1 MIDLKHAITAGL
13 TLAACST
20 LTVSCGGGTT
30 RSSSSCS
37 SSTTMLKTHTSTPV
51 QSGFGQ
57 DEDFCAQRPL
67 DGTIKYRASN
77 GNVTM
82 DVEVKGLPRK
92 SLVVIDWANNTV
104 RGYQVGSIATDTN
117 GASIPS
123 SLNLFRPGETRGY
136 KIVLTTTANDATT
149 LGILWPCG
157 PPHFVS
163 TAVVTD
169 PRVTVTPSTD
179 LNGGQGVN
187 VSVSGFGESG
197 KVFLSECDHAED
209 ANVLGCGPQLAAQP
223 FIITGT
229 DRSGSATFVVSV
241 SAASKPYDTTSVE
254 PCMALC
260 VIVATQGDG
269 AWAVAPIAFGS
280 NQLGPNGGESTTV
293 TTAASTSP
301 TCTNSQVTVTDSG
314 GGAGLGHEDQ
324 ILLFTNNSSAACSWC

>member
-1 MIDLKHAITAGL
+1 MINLRYGIRAGL
-13 TLAACST
+13 TLVACSA
-20 LTVSCGGGTT
+20 LTASCGGGTT
-30 RSSSSCS
+30 SS
-37 SSTTMLKTHTSTPV
+37 SSTTTPNAHISTPV

-67 DGTIKYRASN
+67 HGTIEYLAIK

-82 DVEVKGLPRK
+82 EVKVEGLPPK
-92 SLVVIDWANNTV
+92 SPVAIDWANNTV
-104 RGYQVGSIATDTN
+104 RGYEVGLVATDTS
-117 GASIPS
+117 GTSIPS

-136 KIVLTTTANDATT
+136 KIVLTTTGIDATT
-149 LGILWPCG
+149 LGTLWPCG
-157 PPHFVS
+157 PPPFVS
-163 TAVVTD
+163 SAGVVTD
-169 PRVTVTPSTD
+169 PKVTVTPSTELKD
-179 LNGGQGVN
+179 GQGVN

-197 KVFLSECDHAED
+197 KVFLSQCDHAED

-229 DRSGSATFVVSV
+229 DRSGSASFVVGE

-280 NQLGPNGGESTTV
+280 YQLVNPNG
-293 TTAASTSP
+293 
-301 TCTNSQVTVTDSG
+301 SG
-314 GGAGLGHEDQ
+314 
-324 ILLFTNNSSAACSWC
+324 

>member
-1 MIDLKHAITAGL
+1 MIRLRYAITAGL

-30 RSSSSCS
+30 RLSSSS
-37 SSTTMLKTHTSTPV
+37 STMPKTHISTPV

-67 DGTIKYRASN
+67 HGTIEYRASK

-82 DVEVKGLPRK
+82 EAEVKGLPPK
-92 SLVVIDWANNTV
+92 SLVAIDWANNTV
-104 RGYQVGSIATDTN
+104 RGYEVGSIATNTN
-117 GASIPS
+117 GTSIPS

-136 KIVLTTTANDATT
+136 KIVLTTTAIDATT
-149 LGILWPCG
+149 LGTLWPCG

-169 PRVTVTPSTD
+169 PEVTVTPSTE
-179 LNGGQGVN
+179 LKSGQRVN

-229 DRSGSATFVVSV
+229 DRSGSTSFVVSG

-280 NQLGPNGGESTTV
+280 NQFINPNG
-293 TTAASTSP
+293 
-301 TCTNSQVTVTDSG
+301 SG
-314 GGAGLGHEDQ
+314 
-324 ILLFTNNSSAACSWC
+324 

>member
-1 MIDLKHAITAGL
+1 MGVASLRSVIDLKDAIRAGV
-13 TLAACST
+13 TLAACSA
-20 LTVSCGGGTT
+20 LTVSCGGGATHP
-30 RSSSSCS
+30 SSSF
-37 SSTTMLKTHTSTPV
+37 STTMPKTHISTPA

-67 DGTIKYRASN
+67 DGTIVYRASS

-104 RGYQVGSIATDTN
+104 RGYEVGLIATDTD
-117 GASIPS
+117 GTSIPS
-123 SLNLFRPGETRGY
+123 SLDLFRPAETRGY
-136 KIVLTTTANDATT
+136 KLVLTTAGINATT
-149 LGILWPCG
+149 LGTLWPCG

-163 TAVVTD
+163 PTVVTD
-169 PRVTVTPSTD
+169 PKVTVTPNTD
-179 LNGGQGVN
+179 LKDGQDVK
-187 VSVSGFGESG
+187 VSVSGFGENG

-229 DRSGSATFVVSV
+229 DRSGSATFVVSG
-241 SAASKPYDTTSVE
+241 SAATEPYDTTSVE
-254 PCMALC
+254 PCTTLC

-280 NQLGPNGGESTTV
+280 FQLVNPNG
-293 TTAASTSP
+293 
-301 TCTNSQVTVTDSG
+301 SG
-314 GGAGLGHEDQ
+314 
-324 ILLFTNNSSAACSWC
+324 

>member
-1 MIDLKHAITAGL
+1 MGLASLRSMIDFRYAIRAGL
-13 TLAACST
+13 TLAACSA

-30 RSSSSCS
+30 SPSSS
-37 SSTTMLKTHTSTPV
+37 SSTTMPKTHISTPV

-82 DVEVKGLPRK
+82 EVEVKGLPPK
-92 SLVVIDWANNTV
+92 NLVVIDWANNTV
-104 RGYQVGSIATDTN
+104 RGYEVGSIATDTN
-117 GASIPS
+117 GVSIPS
-123 SLNLFRPGETRGY
+123 SLSLFRPGETRGY
-136 KIVLTTTANDATT
+136 KIVLTTTGSNATT
-149 LGILWPCG
+149 LGTLWPCG
-157 PPHFVS
+157 PPPFVS
-163 TAVVTD
+163 TGVVTD
-169 PRVTVTPSTD
+169 PEVTVTPSAGLKD
-179 LNGGQGVN
+179 GQGVN
-187 VSVSGFGESG
+187 VSVSGFGENG

-223 FIITGT
+223 FIITRT

-241 SAASKPYDTTSVE
+241 SAASKPYDPTSIE

-280 NQLGPNGGESTTV
+280 YQLVNPN
-293 TTAASTSP
+293 
-301 TCTNSQVTVTDSG
+301 DSG
-314 GGAGLGHEDQ
+314 
-324 ILLFTNNSSAACSWC
+324 